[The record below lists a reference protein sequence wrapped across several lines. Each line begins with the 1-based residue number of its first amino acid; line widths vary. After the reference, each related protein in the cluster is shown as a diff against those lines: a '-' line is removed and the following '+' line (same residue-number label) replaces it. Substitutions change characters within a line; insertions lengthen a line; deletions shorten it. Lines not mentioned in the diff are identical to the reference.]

1 MNKNKPA
8 DNIDCRIDWAAIDD
22 EIIQIGYNYNI
33 FTIVLISD
41 KLDDM
46 SRIKTKYNQCIEV
59 PGGHRLVNKYA
70 RQIANHYDKIKAC
83 YSTCWECRDVC
94 VIKLYID
101 MNALTCIKKLNKS
114 VVDYDEYILSAAI
127 SLTLKEGN
135 SPVILGGYRHAD
147 CFSTA
152 VQLGYTG
159 HINADEQGFLTS
171 KGRFVDRREAKLIA
185 KRAGQLKRT
194 SALKSLLSEDLY

>member
-1 MNKNKPA
+1 MNKDKLA
-8 DNIDCRIDWAAIDD
+8 DSIDCQINWSAIDD

-33 FTIVLISD
+33 FTMVLISD
-41 KLDDM
+41 NLDDM
-46 SRIKTKYNQCIEV
+46 SRIKTTYDHCIEV

-70 RQIANHYDKIKAC
+70 RQIENHYNEIKAC

-114 VVDYDEYILSAAI
+114 IVDYDEYILSAAI

-185 KRAGQLKRT
+185 KRSGQLKRT